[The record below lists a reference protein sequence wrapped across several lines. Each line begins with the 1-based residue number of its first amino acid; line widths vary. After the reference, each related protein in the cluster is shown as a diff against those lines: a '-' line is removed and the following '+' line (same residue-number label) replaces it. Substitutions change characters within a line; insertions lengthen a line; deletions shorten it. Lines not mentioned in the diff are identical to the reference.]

1 MKIEVLGKLSAEGN
15 SKTGKQEA
23 GQRPGSLVA
32 KPGIQASAVEK
43 ARGNAALLAS
53 LMRWHLRLRPRSPK
67 LSRARMPDRG
77 RSADK
82 YDIKGL
88 SHTAMIPF
96 LSWRNARE
104 CLIGAIGIYALCM
117 IGGEFIKIGS
127 TVAFP
132 PLAIQGARPGPT
144 SDARMAPLSRHH
156 LRNHRGYP
164 EHG

>member
-1 MKIEVLGKLSAEGN
+1 LKIEVLGKLSAEGN

-53 LMRWHLRLRPRSPK
+53 LMRCHLRLRPRSPK

-82 YDIKGL
+82 SYDDLAATPPCANSYKEQ
-88 SHTAMIPF
+88 AM
-96 LSWRNARE
+96 
-104 CLIGAIGIYALCM
+104 
-117 IGGEFIKIGS
+117 
-127 TVAFP
+127 
-132 PLAIQGARPGPT
+132 
-144 SDARMAPLSRHH
+144 
-156 LRNHRGYP
+156 
-164 EHG
+164 